1 MNAPA
6 SSAIAVRKIER
17 AVSYAMPRTLIAGTL
32 KPWVLP
38 SPRARYRSWID
49 AGRTPTAWPISQIIQ
64 RACCF
69 SSSSPNTAARTRLS
83 IVGERSAPS
92 PETARR
98 PSRTVTSAPNRAFRA
113 WILSMVVVE
122 GAGMPEPAAPSA
134 TSPLNRVP
142 AVGFRKQVPFLPG
155 LLGVRPSEHRVG
167 ELLSKLHARLIER
180 IYPIHLAGVDRG
192 DLEEHEQRAQ
202 MPGVGPVD
210 VNRHVDPAAP
220 RERASRRPLLDR
232 QQLAELMS
240 AQVAKFLDVAVQL
253 GDLDSYAPLIDGY
266 ERDGLVRRA
275 FHEQL
280 HLAVLV
286 RRAKRG
292 QRRRANPWI
301 AFRAVLAQT
310 LRPQLNEPVSQIA
323 QRIGVRHQHVNVP
336 AERRVG

>member
-1 MNAPA
+1 MNAPV
-6 SSAIAVRKIER
+6 SRAIAVRKIER
-17 AVSYAMPRTLIAGTL
+17 AVSYAIPRTLIAGTV
-32 KPWVLP
+32 KPWVFP
-38 SPRARYRSWID
+38 APRARYRSWID

-83 IVGERSAPS
+83 IVGERNAPS
-92 PETARR
+92 PETASR

-122 GAGMPEPAAPSA
+122 GCRYAGTCRPVRAA

-155 LLGVRPSEHRVG
+155 LLGVRASEHRVG

-192 DLEEHEQRAQ
+192 DLEEHEQCAQ

-232 QQLAELMS
+232 QQLAELVS
-240 AQVAKFLDVAVQL
+240 AQVAKLLDVAVQL

-286 RRAKRG
+286 RCAKRG
-292 QRRRANPWI
+292 QRRRANAWI
-301 AFRAVLAQT
+301 AF
-310 LRPQLNEPVSQIA
+310 
-323 QRIGVRHQHVNVP
+323 
-336 AERRVG
+336 